1 MEPTSPKYVVFVRGI
16 IPELLVERVSA
27 VHAAAV
33 QARRERSG
41 LALFLVTQEKVTD
54 AADSR
59 EGRLA

>member
-1 MEPTSPKYVVFVRGI
+1 MEPKSKKYVVLVCGL

-41 LALFLVTQEKVTD
+41 LALFLVTQGKVTD

>member
-1 MEPTSPKYVVFVRGI
+1 VEPKSKKYGVLVCGL
-16 IPELLVERVSA
+16 IPELLVERVSS

-41 LALFLVTQEKVTD
+41 LALFRVTQEKVTD

-59 EGRLA
+59 DERLA

>member
-1 MEPTSPKYVVFVRGI
+1 MEPKRKKYVVLVCGL

>member
-1 MEPTSPKYVVFVRGI
+1 MEPKSKKYIVFVRGI
-16 IPELLVERVSA
+16 IPDQLAERISA

-41 LALFLVTQEKVTD
+41 LALFLVTQGKVTD

>member
-1 MEPTSPKYVVFVRGI
+1 LVCGL

-41 LALFLVTQEKVTD
+41 LALFRVTQEKVTD

-59 EGRLA
+59 EERLA